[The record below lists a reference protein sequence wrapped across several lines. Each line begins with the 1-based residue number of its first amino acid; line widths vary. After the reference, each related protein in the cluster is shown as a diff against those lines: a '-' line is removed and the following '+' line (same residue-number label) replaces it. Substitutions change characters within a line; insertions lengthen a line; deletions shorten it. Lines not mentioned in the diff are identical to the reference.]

1 MDLKLQGV
9 RMKRVS
15 PRSLKTNEAAQ
26 TDFEDIA
33 MSMNDEHQLPNSKKG
48 EGLNIFNN
56 ELIN

>member
-1 MDLKLQGV
+1 
-9 RMKRVS
+9 MKRVS

-33 MSMNDEHQLPNSKKG
+33 MSMNDEHQPPNSKKG